1 MLRITDA
8 DANNWLPRALRS
20 ALAHWRY
27 RRHNPAAAAAPAPT
41 QAAAQVKGPD
51 GGYGR
56 FGGGGLGPPTQP
68 PLRYGTTYEGAPPP
82 AGGRAETTSAGGNL
96 LPRNPLTTDR

>member
-27 RRHNPAAAAAPAPT
+27 RRHAPPLPQPQPLT
-41 QAAAQVKGPD
+41 QAAAQVMAQTAD
-51 GGYGR
+51 TR
-56 FGGGGLGPPTQP
+56 EWGGGLGPPTH
-68 PLRYGTTYEGAPPP
+68 APPTVRHD
-82 AGGRAETTSAGGNL
+82 A
-96 LPRNPLTTDR
+96 